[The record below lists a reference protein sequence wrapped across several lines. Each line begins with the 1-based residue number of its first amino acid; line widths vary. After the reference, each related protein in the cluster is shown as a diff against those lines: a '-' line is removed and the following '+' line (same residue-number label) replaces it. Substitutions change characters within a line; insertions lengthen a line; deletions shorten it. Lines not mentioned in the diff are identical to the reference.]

1 MNALAVITAVFD
13 ILWLVAILI
22 LLILIWRSS
31 ENRLTHAR
39 TLETALVEVAK
50 QDAENARQAV
60 ESVRMLAAILQNEQA
75 K

>member
-1 MNALAVITAVFD
+1 MNALVIINELFD
-13 ILWLVAILI
+13 IGWLIALLV

-39 TLETALVEVAK
+39 TLEAALIEVAK

-60 ESVRMLAAILQNEQA
+60 ESVRMLAAIVQNQQA